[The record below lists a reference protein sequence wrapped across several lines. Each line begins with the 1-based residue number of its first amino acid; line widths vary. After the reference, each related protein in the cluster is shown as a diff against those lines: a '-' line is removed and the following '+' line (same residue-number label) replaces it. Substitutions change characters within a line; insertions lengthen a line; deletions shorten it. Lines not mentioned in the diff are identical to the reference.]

1 MILANG
7 SMLII
12 EALAKAGGDIF
23 IGYPITPANSLYQYG
38 IQRFPMSLAA
48 PDEITTLQWMAG
60 FSATG
65 KLPVTATSFPGL
77 ALMIESINM
86 AYMMELPMVIALVQR
101 FGPSTGT
108 ATCGAQ
114 GDLLLI
120 NGLISGGY
128 PVPTFCIS
136 SMDDCWDISAS
147 AASAAVELRTP
158 VFLLTSKE
166 MVMPL
171 RGYDI
176 SSLSEIDPVSYSYH
190 DDDRK
195 YVPYEPG
202 NNLVPG
208 FLPVGNERHQ
218 TRLTASTHGRHGI
231 LQHTTKE
238 ALANTT
244 RLQEKILKN
253 LPEFT
258 FHELDEED
266 ADTAIVSFGIT
277 SPAAR
282 RAVRTLRKN
291 GVSVS
296 HLIAKTLFPVP
307 PLYIDTIRNY
317 RRVVVAE
324 ENQNGQFRQI
334 LFGVSG
340 REGVTG
346 VNTIGRMITP
356 EEIIEEV
363 TGDGR

>member
-7 SMLII
+7 SMLVI
-12 EALAKAGGDIF
+12 EALAAAGGDIF
-23 IGYPITPANSLYQYG
+23 IGYPITPANSLYQFG

-60 FSATG
+60 FSAAG
-65 KLPVTATSFPGL
+65 KFPVTATSFPGL

-114 GDLLLI
+114 GDLLLL

-128 PVPTFCIS
+128 PIPTFCIS
-136 SMDDCWDISAS
+136 SMDDCWEISAS
-147 AASAAVELRTP
+147 AASAAVKLRTP
-158 VFLLTSKE
+158 VILLTSKE

-171 RGYDI
+171 RSYDN
-176 SSLSEIDPVSYSYH
+176 SDLSEIKPVSIDFH
-190 DDDRK
+190 VDDRA

-202 NNLVPG
+202 SNLVPG
-208 FLPVGNERHQ
+208 FLPAGSDRYQ
-218 TRLTASTHGRHGI
+218 TRLTASTHDRTGI
-231 LQHTTKE
+231 LRHTTDE

-244 RLQEKILKN
+244 RLQEKIIKN

-258 FHELDEED
+258 FCEFDEEES
-266 ADTAIVSFGIT
+266 DTIIVSFGIT
-277 SPAAR
+277 SLAAR

-291 GVSVS
+291 GFSVS
-296 HLIAKTLFPVP
+296 HLVAKTLFPIP
-307 PLYIDTIRNY
+307 SMYIDTVRNY
-317 RRVVVAE
+317 RRVVVTE
-324 ENQNGQFRQI
+324 ENLNGQFRQI

-346 VNTIGRMITP
+346 VNAVGRMITP

-363 TGDGR
+363 TEYGE

>member
-23 IGYPITPANSLYQYG
+23 IGYPITPANALYQFG

-128 PVPTFCIS
+128 PIPTFCIS
-136 SMDDCWDISAS
+136 SMDDCWEISAS
-147 AASAAVELRTP
+147 AASAAVKLRTP
-158 VFLLTSKE
+158 VVLLTSKE

-171 RGYDI
+171 CGYDI
-176 SSLSEIDPVSYSYH
+176 SSLSEIEPVSIDLPA
-190 DDDRK
+190 DDEK
-195 YVPYEPG
+195 FEPYRPAD
-202 NNLVPG
+202 NLVPG
-208 FLPVGNERHQ
+208 FLPAGSNRHQ
-218 TRLTASTHGRHGI
+218 TRLTASTHDRTGI
-231 LQHTTKE
+231 LRHTTEE
-238 ALANTT
+238 ALGNTA
-244 RLQEKILKN
+244 RLQEKILRN

-258 FHELDEED
+258 FYELDEEVS
-266 ADTAIVSFGIT
+266 DTIIVSFGIT
-277 SPAAR
+277 SLAAR
-282 RAVRTLRKN
+282 RAVRTLRRN
-291 GVSVS
+291 GFTVS

-307 PLYIDTIRNY
+307 SQYLDTIRNY
-317 RRVVVAE
+317 RRVVIAE

-334 LFGVSG
+334 LFGVFG
-340 REGVTG
+340 AEGITG
-346 VNTIGRMITP
+346 VNAAGRMITP

-363 TGDGR
+363 TG

>member
-12 EALAKAGGDIF
+12 EALAAAGGDIF
-23 IGYPITPANSLYQYG
+23 IGYPITPANALYQYG
-38 IQRFPMSLAA
+38 IHRFPMSLAA

-65 KLPVTATSFPGL
+65 KFPVTATSFPGL

-86 AYMMELPMVIALVQR
+86 AYMMELPMVIVLVQR

-114 GDLLLI
+114 GDLQFV

-128 PVPTFCIS
+128 PIPTFCIS
-136 SMDDCWDISAS
+136 SMDDCWDVSAS
-147 AASAAVELRTP
+147 AASAAVRLRTP
-158 VFLLTSKE
+158 VILLTSKE

-171 RGYDI
+171 RGYDV
-176 SSLSEIDPVSYSYH
+176 SGLSEVKPSAVDIPP
-190 DDDRK
+190 DDGE
-195 YVPYEPG
+195 YAPYQPG
-202 NNLVPG
+202 DNLVPG
-208 FLPVGNERHQ
+208 FLPAGSNRHQ
-218 TRLTASTHGRHGI
+218 TRLTASTHDRSG
-231 LQHTTKE
+231 LLCHTTEE

-244 RLQEKILKN
+244 RLQQKTLGN
-253 LPEFT
+253 LAEYT
-258 FHELDEED
+258 LHELDEED
-266 ADTAIVSFGIT
+266 SDTIIVSFGIT

-282 RAVRTLRKN
+282 RAVTTLREN
-291 GVSVS
+291 GISVS

-307 PLYIDTIRNY
+307 SLYIDTIGKY

-324 ENQNGQFRQI
+324 ENLNGQFRQI
-334 LFGVSG
+334 LFGVSS

-346 VNTIGRMITP
+346 VNAIGRMITP

-363 TGDGR
+363 TGNGE